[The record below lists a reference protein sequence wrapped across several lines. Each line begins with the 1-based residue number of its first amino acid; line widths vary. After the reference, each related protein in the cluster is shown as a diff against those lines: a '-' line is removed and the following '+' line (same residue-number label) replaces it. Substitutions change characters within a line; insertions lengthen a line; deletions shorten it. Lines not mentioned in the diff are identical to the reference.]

1 MSVKS
6 QLERIYVNQMVKYLT
21 KEAMKVI
28 KRAKMT
34 KDAKNRTYT
43 QYDSF
48 GALICYNGKVIHSI
62 LTSDTADATNVSYH
76 GGGYNKLD
84 NLGYGDKDVTAGHR
98 GWENGGIPD
107 GTGVEWAEMFKR
119 EYKPKTK
126 GFELVVFNAAYY
138 SKFLE
143 EGVGVKKKYRIISQV
158 FGDMDEI
165 ASQLNGAK
173 VVPYNLGR

>member
-1 MSVKS
+1 
-6 QLERIYVNQMVKYLT
+6 MVKYLT

-76 GGGYNKLD
+76 G
-84 NLGYGDKDVTAGHR
+84 GHR